1 MADNASGLS
10 LVDIDEKLSALRARI
25 EHNRTILEHL
35 SSAGLLSGTPEGRW
49 IRDTLARRAD
59 VLRHVTDQM
68 QRVRACY
75 LNDDATI
82 TLRAEHRKMYGA
94 LLLDLIR

>member
-1 MADNASGLS
+1 MTDNENRLFLAD
-10 LVDIDEKLSALRARI
+10 VDEKLSALRARL
-25 EHNRTILEHL
+25 EHNRNILEHL
-35 SSAGLLSGTPEGRW
+35 SGAGLLSGTPEGRW

-59 VLRHVTDQM
+59 VLRHVIDQM

-75 LNDDATI
+75 LNNDSTI
-82 TLRAEHRKMYGA
+82 SLRDEHRKMYGA